1 MRLLKVPRNFDRP
14 LYKDYTNRE
23 TPRFSRSGG
32 GEGTNFIPRS
42 AVSRN
47 SLHKTV
53 GDIRVHEPARAG
65 GQLPGMRS
73 SALKIRDRAPP
84 AEIDGRAA
92 HTTCNY
98 NYKSLGK
105 RDGHTRAVVAYARDL
120 ATASK
125 FIRRRAIR
133 NLNMQPVV
141 FMHRCMQEEEERERE
156 EGETRRGV
164 FGGNSCFFHVSF
176 SCDGENY

>member
-1 MRLLKVPRNFDRP
+1 MR
-14 LYKDYTNRE
+14 
-23 TPRFSRSGG
+23 
-32 GEGTNFIPRS
+32 
-42 AVSRN
+42 
-47 SLHKTV
+47 
-53 GDIRVHEPARAG
+53 
-65 GQLPGMRS
+65 GQLPGTRS
-73 SALKIRDRAPP
+73 SALKIRDRALP

-105 RDGHTRAVVAYARDL
+105 RDGHTRVVVAYARDL
-120 ATASK
+120 ATAPK

-133 NLNMQPVV
+133 NLNMQRVV
-141 FMHRCMQEEEERERE
+141 FMHRCMCRKRKREGE
-156 EGETRRGV
+156 EGGTRRGV